1 MTTQVASSTPA
12 PAVAQL
18 EGVSVQVRQ
27 FSADEYQ
34 MLFEIGVMS
43 PREGVE
49 FIDGFLELDSC
60 RGNPDHVVA
69 AVRGDRPVFLRRFSV
84 ADFDRMLAAGMF
96 DDRDRIEL
104 LEGMIIQ
111 MPTLKPPHSVAICKA
126 NELLPPVMPEGWIVR
141 FQLPIVVGG
150 SERAPDIAV
159 VRGPIGRY
167 LKRHPKRTDI
177 VIVGEIADTTLKKD
191 RQVLSALFARDRIPV
206 YWIINIPDAQ
216 IEVYT
221 QPSIDDTGA
230 AYYKSRQDYGRRD
243 VLPVVVLSRVVAK
256 VRVRDLL
263 P

>member
-1 MTTQVASSTPA
+1 MVTQVATSTPV
-12 PAVAQL
+12 PAIAQL
-18 EGVSVQVRQ
+18 EGVSFPVRQ

-34 MLFEIGVMS
+34 KLLEIGVLS

-60 RGNPDHVVA
+60 RGIPDHVVS
-69 AVRGDRPVFLRRFSV
+69 AVRGDRPVFLRQFSV
-84 ADFDRMLAAGMF
+84 TDFDRMLAAGMF

-104 LEGMIIQ
+104 LEGMIVQ
-111 MPTLKPPHSVAICKA
+111 MPTQKPPHSVAIRKA
-126 NELLPPVMPEGWIVR
+126 SQILPPVIPEGWIVQ
-141 FQLPIVVGG
+141 FQHPIVVGG

-167 LKRHPKRTDI
+167 LKRHPTRTDI
-177 VIVGEIADTTLKKD
+177 EIVGEVADTTLKKD
-191 RQVLSALFARDRIPV
+191 RQVLAGLFARDRIPV
-206 YWIINIPDAQ
+206 YWVINVPDKQ

-230 AYYKSRQDYGRRD
+230 AYYKARQDYGRKD
-243 VLPVVVLSRVVAK
+243 VVPLTIKSRVDAK
-256 VRVRDLL
+256 IRVRDLL